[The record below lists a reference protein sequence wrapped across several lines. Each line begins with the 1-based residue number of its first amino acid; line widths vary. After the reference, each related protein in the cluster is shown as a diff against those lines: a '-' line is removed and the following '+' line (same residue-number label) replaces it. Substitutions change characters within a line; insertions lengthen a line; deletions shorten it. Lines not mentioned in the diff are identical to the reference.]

1 MADRHLTLVPCDH
14 FWIEVH
20 TSLAKD
26 TVTAICKHKGCR
38 KTMRFSMENWE
49 RLAQAGRCLNKPIRV

>member
-20 TSLAKD
+20 TNPLTKI
-26 TVTAICKHKGCR
+26 VTAICKHKGCR
-38 KTMRFSMENWE
+38 KTMRFSMENWTL
-49 RLAQAGRCLNKPIRV
+49 LAEGGRCLNKPVRV